1 MGRVSTGTEPRCY
14 RGIYRFESY
23 RPSQFRSIMTENS
36 NSKAFGVKD
45 LQPNKSHL
53 VPGKTGDGKN
63 SDPLTTAMHPRD
75 EIDALIAEGK
85 RARGEKA
92 DVVYDIPRHVGD
104 TVRFPSGIV
113 ISEQII
119 EKDFDGRLADLEK
132 QVEELTERL
141 VKAFKHAGFE
151 F

>member
-1 MGRVSTGTEPRCY
+1 MS
-14 RGIYRFESY
+14 
-23 RPSQFRSIMTENS
+23 S
-36 NSKAFGVKD
+36 NDKAFGVKD

-53 VPGKTGDGKN
+53 VPGKTGDGQN
-63 SDPLTTAMHPRD
+63 ADPLTTAMHPRD

-85 RARGEKA
+85 RARGEKI
-92 DVVYDIPRHVGD
+92 DVVYDIPQHVGD

-113 ISEQII
+113 ISEQDFVNEAKTQQLEII

-132 QVEELTERL
+132 QIEELKERL
-141 VKAFKHAGFE
+141 VKAFKHQGFN